1 MPSFSPSVILA
12 IFRQC
17 NISFFDKFQYSSC
30 FWIVDTTLT
39 HWCIILLPGE
49 GLWGVILAHATAGN
63 LVCPLQ
69 WRHNGHDG
77 VSNHRR
83 LNCLLNRLYRR
94 KSKKTSKLCVTGICE
109 GNSPVTGE
117 FNSQRAS
124 NAETV
129 SIRWR
134 RHVPGSYDRCTSWS
148 LQLTWLSGT
157 RKSSPYSNT
166 QRDVKGIRISSY
178 IWSRKYKTMAMHS
191 ITFSKYY
198 YKLIEISM
206 LNVHLCVGVPHI
218 SESFY
223 NNRWWFIL
231 PSIKWNETKWKSP
244 CFHFNTFSKEDGVS
258 LYFV

>member
-1 MPSFSPSVILA
+1 MPFSSPSVILA

-17 NISFFDKFQYSSC
+17 NISFFDKFQHSSC

-83 LNCLLNRLYRR
+83 LDYLLNRLYRR
-94 KSKKTSKLCVTGICE
+94 RPKKTSKLRVTGICE

-117 FNSQRAS
+117 FHSQRAS

-134 RHVPGSYDRCTSWS
+134 RHASGSYGRCSSWS

-178 IWSRKYKTMAMHS
+178 IWSRK
-191 ITFSKYY
+191 
-198 YKLIEISM
+198 
-206 LNVHLCVGVPHI
+206 
-218 SESFY
+218 
-223 NNRWWFIL
+223 
-231 PSIKWNETKWKSP
+231 
-244 CFHFNTFSKEDGVS
+244 
-258 LYFV
+258 